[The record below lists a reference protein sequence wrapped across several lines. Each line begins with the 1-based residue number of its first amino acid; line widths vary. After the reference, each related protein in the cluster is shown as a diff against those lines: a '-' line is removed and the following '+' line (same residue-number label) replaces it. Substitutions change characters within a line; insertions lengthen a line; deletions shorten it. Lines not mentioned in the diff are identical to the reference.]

1 MPGRLEIVNAS
12 SRHERSTCAY
22 AAVQEMLRQGS
33 RVAWIVPS
41 RDIALAVKRR
51 LADAG
56 KGLAGVEIATVDTWA
71 GGRWTLYGDGRAP
84 IGNLQRR
91 LLVKKT
97 LEQGDWSS
105 SSLRSAGMVSSLAS
119 IVRAGAG
126 LDAFEDA
133 CAQDTSV
140 PAGTR
145 LTPAQLELMQAAKT
159 YFELAQSH
167 GLIEPGSAMH
177 HLAACMPEAAWPHL
191 VIDGCWNLEGA
202 ALALV
207 GEACRH
213 AGVTLVGCLGG
224 NATFEAERRVAG
236 QIEDL
241 AVGAGVEVARKA
253 GADLLAGA
261 SLPLDSQRSPELA
274 QLTDTLFC
282 ESDSARVAATGALRA
297 CLPAG
302 RYAEGELLARQI
314 GQLVHADGIA
324 ARDIVVV
331 AHDPL
336 STARSLGGPLS
347 EHAPR
352 GIALAVS
359 GAEELAL
366 SHASAFVLA
375 WMRLLEAEEA
385 HTDKP
390 APDLRALA
398 SDLARNPYMHVSLTD
413 AVKLDR
419 SWRSLRMTSAHDFA
433 QALRAQLALQGQDDQ
448 AEAAASAPT
457 DPNGTTSTAAAP
469 ADPDGAA
476 SGTEGTAGPDG
487 AASDPSATAAPEDLD
502 SVLALLNARL
512 PQPLSPQDQ
521 FERACAK
528 ALVRGADA
536 WRELMGAVPSADDL
550 AWLLECTS
558 VPMGWVNVPT
568 SDIGAQK
575 QARVLQANPNAVRVV
590 RPGEADALEARA
602 VILCDLTADVYPLRE
617 RVDAK
622 TSLWQALGIA
632 AGPGQI
638 AQLRRTFRSCIEA
651 ARDVMVV
658 ERVLADEE
666 AKPLRPCA
674 LLEEL
679 VDCYRDDPS
688 DIDGL
693 DRTTGLPVS
702 GDINAMGMGEET
714 FAQLASPVTYAPA
727 LVRCDHA
734 AFELADPELGASLAN
749 PDTLWSPSG
758 LEALINCPMRW
769 LHERKLPSDGL
780 DVPFGDPR
788 SRGTFCHLVLE
799 RFHDLLGQRT
809 GIARI
814 TADTPRE
821 VWADVFDESFQY
833 ACDAQPQ
840 AERPLI
846 PITELEKARLRD
858 YRYRLARCLEREQ
871 FMPEGF
877 VPTYNEWKFGGESG
891 TVAFGGVRIYGI
903 IDRIDLNPQ
912 TDSVLVVDYKGSLHS
927 GHKPVQPKK
936 KDDPSTLDP
945 LPQHSQ
951 IIMYMAAVQQLM
963 PERNLAG
970 GLYVSYKKPE
980 CAGFLN
986 MAHAGLVPEERG
998 FYLQRKY
1005 CVPFEGIDGT
1015 PGVELVMARVEQA
1028 AAEAIAGLR
1037 EGRVVAHPRFEKD
1050 SCSYC
1055 PLAGSCPREAK

>member
-1 MPGRLEIVNAS
+1 MPGRLEIVSAHD
-12 SRHERSTCAY
+12 RYERSACAY
-22 AAVQEMLRQGS
+22 AVVQKMLRQG
-33 RVAWIVPS
+33 RHVAWIVPS
-41 RDIALAVKRR
+41 RNIALAVKQH

-56 KGLAGVEIATVDTWA
+56 KGLAGVEVATLDTWA
-71 GGRWTLYGDGRAP
+71 GGRWALYGDGRVP

-91 LLVKKT
+91 LLVKKV

-105 SSLRSAGMVSSLAS
+105 SSLRSTGMVSSLAS
-119 IVRAGAG
+119 IVRVGAG
-126 LDAFEDA
+126 LDAFENA
-133 CAQDTSV
+133 CAQGMPAPADTQ
-140 PAGTR
+140 
-145 LTPAQLELMQAAKT
+145 LTPAQLELLQAAKA
-159 YFELAQSH
+159 YFALAQSH
-167 GLIEPGSAMH
+167 GLIEPGSAMRK
-177 HLAACMPEAAWPHL
+177 LAACTPEAGWPHL

-202 ALALV
+202 ALTLV
-207 GEACRH
+207 SEACTH
-213 AGVTLVGCLGG
+213 AGVTLVGCLGA
-224 NATFEAERRVAG
+224 NAAFEAERHVAG
-236 QIEDL
+236 QIEGL
-241 AVGAGVEVARKA
+241 ATEAGVEVTSRA
-253 GADLLAGA
+253 GADLLAAAGA
-261 SLPLDSQRSPELA
+261 SLDSARSPELI
-274 QLTDTLFC
+274 QLTNTLFS
-282 ESDSARVAATGALRA
+282 EGDSTHVTATGALRA

-314 GQLVHADGIA
+314 GQLVHVDGIA

-336 STARSLGGPLS
+336 ETARALGGPLS

-359 GAEELAL
+359 GAEKLEL
-366 SHASAFVLA
+366 SHAGAFVLA
-375 WMRLLEAEEA
+375 WMRLLEAEKTR
-385 HTDKP
+385 TDGP
-390 APDLRALA
+390 APDLRAQV
-398 SDLARNPYMHVSLTD
+398 SDLARNPYMHIPL
-413 AVKLDR
+413 AEALKLDR
-419 SWRSLRMTSAHDFA
+419 DWRSLRMTSAHDFA
-433 QALRAQLALQGQDDQ
+433 QALRAQLTVQDQNGQD
-448 AEAAASAPT
+448 EAT
-457 DPNGTTSTAAAP
+457 P
-469 ADPDGAA
+469 ADPDGTASAETTPADPHGAA
-476 SGTEGTAGPDG
+476 ADTEGM
-487 AASDPSATAAPEDLD
+487 ATPKDLD
-502 SVLALLNARL
+502 SVLALLEARL

-528 ALVRGADA
+528 ALVRGIET
-536 WRELMGAVPSADDL
+536 WRALMGSAPSADDL
-550 AWLLECTS
+550 AWLLDCTS

-590 RPGEADALEARA
+590 KPSEADALEARA

-622 TSLWQALGIA
+622 MSLWQALGIA
-632 AGPGQI
+632 AGPGQV
-638 AQLRRTFRSCIEA
+638 AQLRRTFRSCLEA
-651 ARDVMVV
+651 AHNVMVV

-702 GDINAMGMGEET
+702 GDIDAMGMGEET

-727 LVRCDHA
+727 LVRCDPA
-734 AFELADPELGASLAN
+734 VFELANPELGASLAN
-749 PDTLWSPSG
+749 PDTLWSPSS
-758 LEALINCPMRW
+758 LEALINCPLRW

-809 GIARI
+809 GITRI

-858 YRYRLARCLEREQ
+858 YRYRLVRCLEREQ

-877 VPTYNEWKFGGESG
+877 TPTYNEWKFGGESG
-891 TVAFGGVRIYGI
+891 TVTFGGVRISGI

-912 TDSVLVVDYKGSLHS
+912 TDSVLVVDYKGSLHK

-936 KDDPSTLDP
+936 TDDLSTLDP

-986 MAHAGLVPEERG
+986 MAHSGLVPEERG

-1028 AAEAIAGLR
+1028 AAEAIAELR
-1037 EGRVVAHPRFEKD
+1037 EGRVVARPRFEKD

>member
-1 MPGRLEIVNAS
+1 MPGRLEIVSAHD
-12 SRHERSTCAY
+12 RYERSACAY
-22 AAVQEMLRQGS
+22 AVVQEMLRQGR

-41 RDIALAVKRR
+41 RDIALAVKRH

-56 KGLAGVEIATVDTWA
+56 KGLAGVEITTIDTWA
-71 GGRWTLYGDGRAP
+71 AGRWTLYGDGRAP

-91 LLVKKT
+91 LLVKKA
-97 LEQGDWSS
+97 LEQGDRSS
-105 SSLRSAGMVSSLAS
+105 FSLRSTGMVSSLAS

-133 CAQDTSV
+133 CAQGMPAPADTQ
-140 PAGTR
+140 
-145 LTPAQLELMQAAKT
+145 LTPAQLELLQAAKA
-159 YFELAQSH
+159 YFALAQSH
-167 GLIEPGSAMH
+167 GLIEPGSAMRK
-177 HLAACMPEAAWPHL
+177 LAACTPEAGWPHL

-207 GEACRH
+207 GEACTH
-213 AGVTLVGCLGG
+213 AGVTLVGCLED
-224 NATFEAERRVAG
+224 NAAFEAERHVVG
-236 QIEDL
+236 QIESL
-241 AVGAGVEVARKA
+241 ATETGVEVTCRA
-253 GADLLAGA
+253 GADLLAAAGT
-261 SLPLDSQRSPELA
+261 SPDSTRSPELI
-274 QLTDTLFC
+274 QLTNTLFS
-282 ESDSARVAATGALRA
+282 EGNPTHVTATGALRA

-302 RYAEGELLARQI
+302 RYAEGELLARQM
-314 GQLVHADGIA
+314 GQLVHVDGIA

-336 STARSLGGPLS
+336 ETARALGGPLS

-359 GAEELAL
+359 GAEKLAL
-366 SHASAFVLA
+366 SPASAFVLA
-375 WMRLLEAEEA
+375 WMRLLEAEKTR
-385 HTDKP
+385 TDEP
-390 APDLRALA
+390 APDLRAQV
-398 SDLARNPYMHVSLTD
+398 SDLTRNPYMHIPL
-413 AVKLDR
+413 AEALKLDR
-419 SWRSLRMTSAHDFA
+419 DWRGLRMTSAHDFA
-433 QALRAQLALQGQDDQ
+433 QALRAQLTVQDQDGQD
-448 AEAAASAPT
+448 EAT
-457 DPNGTTSTAAAP
+457 P
-469 ADPDGAA
+469 ADPHGAA
-476 SGTEGTAGPDG
+476 ADTEGM
-487 AASDPSATAAPEDLD
+487 ATPKDLD
-502 SVLALLNARL
+502 SVLALLEARL
-512 PQPLSPQDQ
+512 PQPRSPQDQ

-528 ALVRGADA
+528 ALVRGVET
-536 WRELMGAVPSADDL
+536 WRALMGSAPSADDL
-550 AWLLECTS
+550 AWLLDCTS

-575 QARVLQANPNAVRVV
+575 QARVLQANPNAVRAV

-622 TSLWQALGIA
+622 TSLWQALGIVS
-632 AGPGQI
+632 GPGQI

-658 ERVLADEE
+658 EPVLADEE

-693 DRTTGLPVS
+693 DRTTGLPIS
-702 GDINAMGMGEET
+702 GDIKAMGMGEEA

-727 LVRCDHA
+727 LVRCDPA
-734 AFELADPELGASLAN
+734 AFELADPALGASFAN
-749 PDTLWSPSG
+749 PDTLWSPSS
-758 LEALINCPMRW
+758 LEALINCPLRW
-769 LHERKLPSDGL
+769 LHERKLPSDDL

-858 YRYRLARCLEREQ
+858 YRYRLVKCLEREQ

-891 TVAFGGVRIYGI
+891 TVTFGGVRIYGI

-912 TDSVLVVDYKGSLHS
+912 TNSVLVVDYKGSLHD

-951 IIMYMAAVQQLM
+951 IIMYIAAVQQLM

-998 FYLQRKY
+998 FYLQRKC
-1005 CVPFEGIDGT
+1005 CVPFEGLDGT
-1015 PGVELVMARVEQA
+1015 PGVELVMTRVEQA
-1028 AAEAIAGLR
+1028 AAEAIAQLR
-1037 EGRVVAHPRFEKD
+1037 EGRVVARPRFEKD

>member
-1 MPGRLEIVNAS
+1 MPGRLEIVSAHD
-12 SRHERSTCAY
+12 RYERSACAY
-22 AAVQEMLRQGS
+22 AVVQEMLRQGR

-41 RDIALAVKRR
+41 RSIALAVKQH
-51 LADAG
+51 LAEAG
-56 KGLAGVEIATVDTWA
+56 KGLAGVEVATLDTWA
-71 GGRWTLYGDGRAP
+71 GGRWALYGDGRAP
-84 IGNLQRR
+84 IGNLHRR

-105 SSLRSAGMVSSLAS
+105 RSLCSTGMVSSLAS
-119 IVRAGAG
+119 IVRVGAG
-126 LDAFEDA
+126 LDAFENA
-133 CAQDTSV
+133 CAQGMPAPADTQ
-140 PAGTR
+140 
-145 LTPAQLELMQAAKT
+145 LTPAQLELLQAAKA
-159 YFELAQSH
+159 YFALAQSH
-167 GLIEPGSAMH
+167 GLIEPGSAMRK
-177 HLAACMPEAAWPHL
+177 LAACTPEAGWPHL

-202 ALALV
+202 ALTLV
-207 GEACRH
+207 GEACTH
-213 AGVTLVGCLGG
+213 AGVTLVGCLEG
-224 NATFEAERRVAG
+224 NAAFEAERHVAK
-236 QIEDL
+236 QIEGL
-241 AVGAGVEVARKA
+241 ATEAGVEATFRA
-253 GADLLAGA
+253 GTDLLAAAGA
-261 SLPLDSQRSPELA
+261 SLDSTRSPELI
-274 QLTDTLFC
+274 QLTNALFS
-282 ESDSARVAATGALRA
+282 EGDSTHVTSTGALRA

-314 GQLVHADGIA
+314 GQLVHVDGIA

-336 STARSLGGPLS
+336 ETARALGGPLS

-352 GIALAVS
+352 GIALAVC
-359 GAEELAL
+359 GAEKLAL

-375 WMRLLEAEEA
+375 WMRLLEAEKTR
-385 HTDKP
+385 TDEP
-390 APDLRALA
+390 APDLRAQV
-398 SDLARNPYMHVSLTD
+398 SDLARNPYMHIPL
-413 AVKLDR
+413 AEALKLDR
-419 SWRSLRMTSAHDFA
+419 DWRGLRMTSAHDFA
-433 QALRAQLALQGQDDQ
+433 QALRAQLTVQDQGGQD
-448 AEAAASAPT
+448 EATPVDPDGTASAA
-457 DPNGTTSTAAAP
+457 TTP
-469 ADPDGAA
+469 ADPHGVAA
-476 SGTEGTAGPDG
+476 DTEGM
-487 AASDPSATAAPEDLD
+487 ATPKDLD
-502 SVLALLNARL
+502 SVLALLEARL

-528 ALVRGADA
+528 ALVRGVET
-536 WRELMGAVPSADDL
+536 WRGLMGSAPSADDL
-550 AWLLECTS
+550 AWLLDCTS

-568 SDIGAQK
+568 SDIGVQK

-590 RPGEADALEARA
+590 RPGEADALEAHA
-602 VILCDLTADVYPLRE
+602 VILCDLTANVYPLRE

-622 TSLWQALGIA
+622 ANLWQALGIE
-632 AGPGQI
+632 AGPSQI

-693 DRTTGLPVS
+693 DRTTGLPIS

-727 LVRCDHA
+727 LVRCDPA
-734 AFELADPELGASLAN
+734 AFELADPALGASFAN
-749 PDTLWSPSG
+749 PDTLWSPSS
-758 LEALINCPMRW
+758 LEALINCPLRW
-769 LHERKLPSDGL
+769 LHERKLPSDDL

-821 VWADVFDESFQY
+821 VWTDVFDESFQY

-858 YRYRLARCLEREQ
+858 YRYRLVKCLEREQ

-891 TVAFGGVRIYGI
+891 TVTFGGARIYGI

-912 TDSVLVVDYKGSLHS
+912 TNSVLVVDYKGSLHK

-936 KDDPSTLDP
+936 TDDPSTLDP

-951 IIMYMAAVQQLM
+951 IIMYMAAIQQLM

-980 CAGFLN
+980 CSGFLN

-1015 PGVELVMARVEQA
+1015 PGVELVMARVEQT
-1028 AAEAIAGLR
+1028 AAEAIAELR
-1037 EGRVVAHPRFEKD
+1037 EGRVVARPRFEKD

>member
-1 MPGRLEIVNAS
+1 MPGRLEIVSAHD
-12 SRHERSTCAY
+12 RYERSACAY
-22 AAVQEMLRQGS
+22 AVVQKMLRQGR

-41 RDIALAVKRR
+41 RNIALAVKQH

-56 KGLAGVEIATVDTWA
+56 KGLAGVEVATLDTWA
-71 GGRWTLYGDGRAP
+71 GGRWALYGDGRAP

-91 LLVKKT
+91 LLVKKA

-105 SSLRSAGMVSSLAS
+105 RSLCSTGMVSSLAS
-119 IVRAGAG
+119 IVRVGAG
-126 LDAFEDA
+126 LDAFENA
-133 CAQDTSV
+133 CAQGMPA
-140 PAGTR
+140 PAGTQ
-145 LTPAQLELMQAAKT
+145 LTPAQLELLQAAKA
-159 YFELAQSH
+159 YFALAQSH
-167 GLIEPGSAMH
+167 GLIEPGSAMRK
-177 HLAACMPEAAWPHL
+177 LAVCTPEAGWPHL

-207 GEACRH
+207 GEACTH
-213 AGVTLVGCLGG
+213 AGVTLVGCLED
-224 NATFEAERRVAG
+224 NATFEAERHVAK
-236 QIEDL
+236 QIEGL
-241 AVGAGVEVARKA
+241 ATEAGVEVTFRA
-253 GADLLAGA
+253 GADLLATAGA
-261 SLPLDSQRSPELA
+261 SLDSARSPELI
-274 QLTDTLFC
+274 QLTNTLFS
-282 ESDSARVAATGALRA
+282 EGDPTHVTATGALRA

-314 GQLVHADGIA
+314 GQLVHVDGIA

-336 STARSLGGPLS
+336 ETARALGGPLS

-352 GIALAVS
+352 GIALAVC
-359 GAEELAL
+359 GAEKLAL

-375 WMRLLEAEEA
+375 WMRLLEAEKIR
-385 HTDKP
+385 TDEP
-390 APDLRALA
+390 APDLRAQV
-398 SDLARNPYMHVSLTD
+398 SDLARNPYMHIPL
-413 AVKLDR
+413 AEALKLDR
-419 SWRSLRMTSAHDFA
+419 DWRGLRMTSAHDFA
-433 QALRAQLALQGQDDQ
+433 QALRAQLTVQDQDGQD
-448 AEAAASAPT
+448 EAT
-457 DPNGTTSTAAAP
+457 P
-469 ADPDGAA
+469 ADPDGTASAA
-476 SGTEGTAGPDG
+476 TTPADPHGAAADTEGM
-487 AASDPSATAAPEDLD
+487 ATPKDLD
-502 SVLALLNARL
+502 SVLALLEARL

-528 ALVRGADA
+528 ALVHAIET
-536 WRELMGAVPSADDL
+536 WRELMESAPSADDL
-550 AWLLECTS
+550 AWLFECIS
-558 VPMGWVNVPT
+558 APVGWVNVPT

-590 RPGEADALEARA
+590 RPSEADALEAHA
-602 VILCDLTADVYPLRE
+602 VILCDLTANVYPLRE

-622 TSLWQALGIA
+622 TSLWQALGIVS
-632 AGPGQI
+632 GPGQI

-693 DRTTGLPVS
+693 DRTTGLPIS

-727 LVRCDHA
+727 LVRCDPA
-734 AFELADPELGASLAN
+734 AFELADPALGASFAS
-749 PDTLWSPSG
+749 PDTLWSPSS
-758 LEALINCPMRW
+758 LEALINCPLRW
-769 LHERKLPSDGL
+769 LHERKLPSDDL
-780 DVPFGDPR
+780 DIPFGDPR

-821 VWADVFDESFQY
+821 VWTDVFDESFQY

-858 YRYRLARCLEREQ
+858 YRYRLVKCLERER

-891 TVAFGGVRIYGI
+891 TVTFGGVRIYGI

-912 TDSVLVVDYKGSLHS
+912 TNSVLVVDYKGSLHK

-936 KDDPSTLDP
+936 TDDLSTLDP

-986 MAHAGLVPEERG
+986 MAHSGLVPEERG

-1028 AAEAIAGLR
+1028 AAEAIAELR
-1037 EGRVVAHPRFEKD
+1037 EGRVVARPRFEKD